1 MIPFPECFGKS
12 ETIENMT
19 RRAIR
24 SVLVALLPWLL
35 CGPSGIASG
44 QQLSASLFQD
54 PPKQYRPWTVWWWFG
69 NATPTAELVHQ
80 LAEMDRNGIGGVE
93 INPIYALDGA
103 DPKLGL
109 GPVDMYSPEW
119 RAKFTTVAKAAERL
133 GMRVVLR
140 GGSGWPY
147 GGPWITESES
157 AAALARGVTN
167 LTGPIELDIPAP
179 APEPYSDW
187 KAESL
192 ETASAWN
199 KASGEIRPLE
209 IRGAQ
214 LRATLA
220 AGDWQIT
227 AAWLM
232 RTGQTV
238 KRSAPGG
245 GGLVLDHFRASSLD
259 LQLRPLA
266 EALAGAKAVAPHALA
281 GVSSD
286 SLELDDSNWTPGFLD
301 EFARRKGYRLEA
313 YLPHLWNEI
322 DAKTAGVRQ
331 DYLEVLGRLQ
341 VENYAGRLTAWCEK
355 RGLKS
360 YIQAHGGLADAMEAY
375 GAASVPEG
383 ETIWPGTERL
393 QVNVRN
399 RRIAASAAD
408 IYAKPVSMAE
418 SYTWLRM
425 PRFLVRLDQLKAAS
439 DAIVLDGIRHIKNHG
454 FPSSPRQLGKP
465 GWVFYAS
472 TMINPNQTWWP
483 HYHALSKYVARLNY
497 LMQAGER
504 VSDVAIYSGV
514 ADSRAHY
521 DQPGAKWLG
530 EDDAWHRPGLDPG
543 LDTSARIAQRVND
556 LAQLLYRRGY
566 GFDIAGD
573 DAFQNQ
579 LSLIGGRLTGKTRSY
594 RAVVLVRPES
604 VPVPV
609 LSKLADFAKT
619 GGVVICIGRLP
630 GRGTGL
636 GGERQTSE
644 VAGLVSAMTLAK
656 SEEEA
661 ERILRDRGMR
671 DVVVEPAVGQPLA
684 GDTGAAPKSS
694 ELSSPLRAIH
704 RRAGDIDYYFVANGD
719 HENREFEVA
728 FRDSRGRSA
737 QLWDPMSGELRAW
750 NGSRLALGP
759 WGSAAIIF
767 GLGPAK
773 PAMNPRWSEP
783 AAVTGAWLMKTEGT
797 TDYSATWTS
806 LQNWLEVPELKSFAG
821 LGIYTMKIEVGRA
834 LTAARICLGK
844 VEQSAEVR
852 VNGREAGV
860 TFLPPYCVEGPIHAG
875 TNTLEVR
882 VANTWSNAVAAM
894 APQPSKAPGPGYG
907 ITDVLYGNAVRRP
920 QPGGLL
926 GPVTV
931 QFR

>member
-1 MIPFPECFGKS
+1 M
-12 ETIENMT
+12 
-19 RRAIR
+19 RHAI
-24 SVLVALLPWLL
+24 SPVPAAPLLWFL
-35 CGPSGIASG
+35 CGLCGVAVG
-44 QQLSASLFQD
+44 QRLSPGVFQD

-69 NATPTAELVHQ
+69 NATPTAELVYE
-80 LAEMDRNGIGGVE
+80 LEEMDRNGIGGVE
-93 INPIYALDGA
+93 INPIYTLDGA

-109 GPVDMYSPEW
+109 GPVEMYSPEW
-119 RAKFTTVAKAAERL
+119 RAKFRTVAKAAERL
-133 GMRVVLR
+133 GMKVVVR

-157 AAALARGVTN
+157 AAAVARGVTEIAGTPHVN
-167 LTGPIELDIPAP
+167 IEAP
-179 APEPYSDW
+179 APQASAEW
-187 KAESL
+187 KSVRL
-192 ETASAWN
+192 EAAAAWN
-199 KASGEIRPLE
+199 KSTGATTGLE
-209 IRGAQ
+209 VAGTRIRGGLTPGQ
-214 LRATLA
+214 
-220 AGDWQIT
+220 WQIT
-227 AAWLM
+227 AVWLM

-238 KRSAPGG
+238 KRNAPGG

-259 LQLRPLA
+259 LQLCPLG
-266 EALAGAKAVAPHALA
+266 EALTDARSVAPHALA

-322 DAKTAGVRQ
+322 DGKTAGVRQ

-360 YIQAHGGLADAMEAY
+360 YIQAHGSLADALEAY

-399 RRIAASAAD
+399 RRIAASAGD
-408 IYAKPVSMAE
+408 IYGKPVSMAE

-521 DQPGAKWLG
+521 NQPSAKWLG
-530 EDDAWHRPGLDPG
+530 EDDAWHRPGSDPG
-543 LDTSARIAQRVND
+543 LDTSARIAERVSG

-573 DAFQNQ
+573 DAFENQ
-579 LSLIGGRLTGKTRSY
+579 LRVSGGRLTGKTRSY
-594 RAVVLVRPES
+594 AAVVLVRPES
-604 VPVPV
+604 IPVPV
-609 LSKLADFAKT
+609 LRKLVGFTKT
-619 GGVVICIGRLP
+619 GGLVICIGRLP

-636 GGERQTSE
+636 GGERQASE
-644 VAGLVSAMTLAK
+644 MAELSGEMRLVRD
-656 SEEEA
+656 EEEA
-661 ERILRDRGMR
+661 EQLLRDRGLR
-671 DVVVEPAVGQPLA
+671 DFV
-684 GDTGAAPKSS
+684 AAPPVEQELAAKSA
-694 ELSSPLRAIH
+694 ETSSPLRAIH
-704 RRAGDIDYYFVANGD
+704 RRAGEVDYYFVANGD
-719 HENREFEVA
+719 RERREIEVA
-728 FRDSRGRSA
+728 FRDAQGRSA
-737 QLWDPMSGELRAW
+737 QLWDPMSGELRTW
-750 NGSRLALGP
+750 NGPRLALGP

-767 GLGPAK
+767 GLGSAK
-773 PAMNPRWSEP
+773 PVPSPQWSEP
-783 AAVTGAWLMKTEGT
+783 VAATGDWEVRTEGT
-797 TDYSATWTS
+797 ASYSATWAS
-806 LQNWLEVPELKSFAG
+806 LRDWLEVPELKSFAG
-821 LGIYTMKIEVGRA
+821 LGIYSKNLDAPRSA
-834 LTAARICLGK
+834 TAARICLGR

-860 TFLPPYCVEGPIHAG
+860 TFLPPYCVESVIRPGA
-875 TNTLEVR
+875 NTLEVR

-920 QPGGLL
+920 QSGGLL
-926 GPVTV
+926 GPVSV

>member
-1 MIPFPECFGKS
+1 
-12 ETIENMT
+12 MT
-19 RRAIR
+19 RGSIR
-24 SVLVALLPWLL
+24 PVVVALLAWLL
-35 CGPSGIASG
+35 CGVPAVASD
-44 QQLSASLFQD
+44 QRLSASLFQD

-69 NATPTAELVHQ
+69 NATPTAELVHE
-80 LAEMDRNGIGGVE
+80 LEEMDRNGIGGVE
-93 INPIYALDGA
+93 INPVYTLDGA
-103 DPKLGL
+103 DPKSGL
-109 GPVDMYSPEW
+109 APVEMYSPGWNEKF
-119 RAKFTTVAKAAERL
+119 RAVAKAAERL
-133 GMRVVLR
+133 GMKVVLR

-147 GGPWITESES
+147 GGPWITASES
-157 AAALARGVTN
+157 AAAVARGVADLRIDQKAGEN
-167 LTGPIELDIPAP
+167 GPKSLDIPAP
-179 APEPYSDW
+179 RPEPYSDW
-187 KAESL
+187 KVEGL
-192 ETASAWN
+192 EAAAAWN
-199 KASGEIRPLE
+199 RASREVRPLE
-209 IRGAQ
+209 IQDDRVHGA
-214 LRATLA
+214 LPV
-220 AGDWQIT
+220 GEWQIT
-227 AAWLM
+227 AAWRM

-245 GGLVLDHFRASSLD
+245 DGLVLDHFRGPSLD
-259 LQLRPLA
+259 LQLRPLGQ
-266 EALAGAKAVAPHALA
+266 ALAGAQAVAPHALA
-281 GVSSD
+281 GVTSD

-322 DAKTAGVRQ
+322 DVRTAGVRQ

-360 YIQAHGGLADAMEAY
+360 YIQAHGSLADALEAY

-383 ETIWPGTERL
+383 ETIWPGKERL
-393 QVNVRN
+393 EVNVRN
-399 RRIAASAAD
+399 RRIAASAGD
-408 IYAKPVSMAE
+408 IYGKPVSMAE

-521 DQPGAKWLG
+521 YQPAAKWLG
-530 EDDAWHRPGLDPG
+530 EDDAWHRPGRDPG
-543 LDTSARIAQRVND
+543 LDTSARVAERVND
-556 LAQLLYRRGY
+556 LAQLLYQRGY

-579 LSLIGGRLTGKTRSY
+579 LSVTGGRLTGKSRVY

-604 VPVPV
+604 VPLPV
-609 LSKLADFAKT
+609 LRRLADFVKA
-619 GGVVICIGRLP
+619 GGIVICIGRVP
-630 GRGTGL
+630 SRGTGL
-636 GGERQTSE
+636 GGEKQAGE
-644 VAGLVSAMTLAK
+644 VAVLAGGMTVVHD
-656 SEEEA
+656 EEEA
-661 ERILRDRGMR
+661 ERILRDQGMQ
-671 DVVVEPAVGQPLA
+671 DFVVRPAPGRPLA
-684 GDTGAAPKSS
+684 S
-694 ELSSPLRAIH
+694 ELDPALDGSGTSSPLRAIH
-704 RRAGDIDYYFVANGD
+704 RRAGDVDYYFVANGD
-719 HENREFEVA
+719 RENREFQVA
-728 FRDSRGRSA
+728 FRDSRGRKA

-750 NGSRLALGP
+750 DGPQLALGP
-759 WGSAAIIF
+759 WGSVALVF

-773 PAMNPRWSEP
+773 PAPSPEWSEP
-783 AAVTGAWLMKTEGT
+783 AAVTDAWQVKTDGT
-797 TDYSATWTS
+797 ANYSASWTS
-806 LQNWLEVPELKSFAG
+806 LHDWLEVPELKSFAG
-821 LGIYTMKIEVGRA
+821 LGIYRKSLEAPRVAAM
-834 LTAARICLGK
+834 ARICLGR

-860 TFLPPYCVEGPIHAG
+860 VFLPPYCVDTTVHAG

-882 VANTWSNAVAAM
+882 VANTWSNAVSAM
-894 APQPSKAPGPGYG
+894 APQPSKVPGPGYG

-920 QPGGLL
+920 QSGGLL

>member
-1 MIPFPECFGKS
+1 MQ
-12 ETIENMT
+12 

-24 SVLVALLPWLL
+24 PLLTALLPCLL
-35 CGPSGIASG
+35 CGLCGVAWG
-44 QQLSASLFQD
+44 QQLSPSLFQD

-69 NATPTAELVHQ
+69 NATPTAELVHE
-80 LAEMDRNGIGGVE
+80 LEEMDRNGSGGVE
-93 INPIYALDGA
+93 INPIYTLDGA

-109 GPVDMYSPEW
+109 GPVEMYSPEW
-119 RAKFTTVAKAAERL
+119 RAKFRAVAQAAERL
-133 GMRVVLR
+133 GMKVVLR

-157 AAALARGVTN
+157 AAAVARGVVFQQ
-167 LTGPIELDIPAP
+167 GPRDLDIPAP
-179 APEPYSDW
+179 KPAVEGDW
-187 KAESL
+187 KVEHL
-192 ETASAWN
+192 EAAAAWN
-199 KASGEIRPLE
+199 RASGEILALE
-209 IRGAQ
+209 IRDG
-214 LRATLA
+214 RIHA
-220 AGDWQIT
+220 ALPAGEWQIT

-238 KRSAPGG
+238 KRNAPGG

-259 LQLRPLA
+259 LQLRPLG
-266 EALAGAKAVAPHALA
+266 EALADARSVAPHAVA
-281 GVSSD
+281 GVTSD

-322 DAKTAGVRQ
+322 DGKTAGVRQ

-360 YIQAHGGLADAMEAY
+360 YIQAHGSLGDALEAY

-383 ETIWPGTERL
+383 ETIWPGKERL
-393 QVNVRN
+393 EVNVRN

-408 IYAKPVSMAE
+408 IYGKPVSMAE

-454 FPSSPRQLGKP
+454 FPSSPRQIGKP

-521 DQPGAKWLG
+521 EQPSAKWLG
-530 EDDAWHRPGLDPG
+530 EDDAWHRPERDPG
-543 LDTSARIAQRVND
+543 LDTSARIAERVND
-556 LAQLLYRRGY
+556 LAQLLYQRGY

-573 DAFQNQ
+573 DAFENQ
-579 LSLIGGRLTGKTRSY
+579 LRVSAGRLAGKTRSY

-609 LSKLADFAKT
+609 LRKLSDFAKT
-619 GGVVICIGRLP
+619 GGLVVCIGRLP
-630 GRGTGL
+630 SRGTGL
-636 GGERQTSE
+636 GGERQASE
-644 VAGLVSAMTLAK
+644 VAALSGTMTLVRD
-656 SEEEA
+656 EGEA
-661 ERILRDRGMR
+661 EHVLRGRGLRDF
-671 DVVVEPAVGQPLA
+671 VVAPSAEQRLA
-684 GDTGAAPKSS
+684 ASGAEA
-694 ELSSPLRAIH
+694 SSPLRAIH
-704 RRAGDIDYYFVANGD
+704 RRAGEVDYYFVANAD
-719 HENREFEVA
+719 RESREFEVA
-728 FRDSRGRSA
+728 FRDAQGRSA
-737 QLWDPMSGELRAW
+737 QLWDPMSGELQTWDGPRLSL
-750 NGSRLALGP
+750 GS
-759 WGSAAIIF
+759 WGSATIVF
-767 GLGPAK
+767 GLGAARHVPS
-773 PAMNPRWSEP
+773 PQWREP
-783 AAVTGAWLMKTEGT
+783 VAATGDWKVRTEGT
-797 TDYSATWTS
+797 ADYSATWTS
-806 LQNWLEVPELKSFAG
+806 LRDWLEVPELKSFAG
-821 LGIYTMKIEVGRA
+821 LGIYSKNLEAPRSV
-834 LTAARICLGK
+834 TAARICLGR

-860 TFLPPYCVEGPIHAG
+860 TFLPPYCVESPIHAG
-875 TNTLEVR
+875 ANTLEVR

-894 APQPSKAPGPGYG
+894 NPQPSKAPGPGYG
-907 ITDVLYGNAVRRP
+907 ITDVLYGNAVREP

-931 QFR
+931 QLR